1 MDISLNL
8 KTLHLFGGIISAPV
22 SLGLG
27 LGGCAILRKLL
38 GVRKEFRG
46 TRNVLPQDLW
56 NLDTLNHSQQLSRNS
71 PDEH

>member
-1 MDISLNL
+1 MDQINVICIKSMDIPLNL
-8 KTLHLFGGIISAPV
+8 ESLQLFGGIISVLV

-38 GVRKEFRG
+38 GVRKEFRS

-56 NLDTLNHSQQLSRNS
+56 NLDTLNHS
-71 PDEH
+71 